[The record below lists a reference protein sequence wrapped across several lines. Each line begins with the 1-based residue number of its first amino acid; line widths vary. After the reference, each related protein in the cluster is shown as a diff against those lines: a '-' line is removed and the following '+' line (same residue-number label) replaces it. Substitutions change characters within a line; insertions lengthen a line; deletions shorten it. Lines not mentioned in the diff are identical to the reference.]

1 MPKGIPGLGGDA
13 GRGGDWVWDKG
24 MPLGKERGQAGVVF
38 APNVG
43 RNGGG
48 KESLAASIGD
58 GFGY

>member
-1 MPKGIPGLGGDA
+1 M
-13 GRGGDWVWDKG
+13 DKG